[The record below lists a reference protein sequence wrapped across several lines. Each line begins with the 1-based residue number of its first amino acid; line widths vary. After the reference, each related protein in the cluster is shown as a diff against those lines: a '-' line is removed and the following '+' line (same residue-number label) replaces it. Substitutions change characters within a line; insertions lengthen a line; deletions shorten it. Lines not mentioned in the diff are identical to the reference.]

1 MISIKGTGGGGG
13 AKVFIDGVKQKK
25 DFNFK
30 TYHVDLSISTLPYDF
45 YNGCAVVFNNEIHIL
60 GGKGNRT
67 SHYKWNGSVWTSVST
82 LPYDFYNG
90 CAVVFNNEIH
100 ILGGEGGYT
109 SHYIVYGKIYK
120 EVTV

>member
-60 GGKGNRT
+60 GGKG
-67 SHYKWNGSVWTSVST
+67 
-82 LPYDFYNG
+82 
-90 CAVVFNNEIH
+90 
-100 ILGGEGGYT
+100 GYT